1 MRPPRPKASRGAR
14 PQFLADADSERLLN
28 MLMALAAEVS
38 LLHDKFDTLARV
50 AAAKGQFGLA
60 DLAAYQPD
68 EAVRAERAARRD
80 AMLGRVLRIIEADA
94 ERAANPPRPYEDII
108 ALVADP
114 QGRLP

>member
-1 MRPPRPKASRGAR
+1 MRAPRPKASKGAR

-28 MLMALAAEVS
+28 MVMALAAEVS

-50 AAAKGQFGLA
+50 AAEKGQFGLE

-68 EAVRAERAARRD
+68 AEVRAARAARRD

-94 ERAANPPRPYEDII
+94 ERAAQPPRPYDEIM
-108 ALVADP
+108 AMVADP
-114 QGRLP
+114 EGRL

>member
-1 MRPPRPKASRGAR
+1 MRAPRPKASKGAR
-14 PQFLADADSERLLN
+14 PPFLADADCEWLLN
-28 MLMALAAEVS
+28 MVMALAGEVS

-50 AAAKGQFGLA
+50 AADKGQFGLA

-68 EAVRAERAARRD
+68 DVVRAERAARRD

-94 ERAANPPRPYEDII
+94 ERAANPPRSYDEIM

-114 QGRLP
+114 EGRMS